1 MVIYVEGR
9 IFCQNNRIS
18 TNSLNF
24 MLGLGKNIPSLQIFV
39 GEFNALKFQVEPS
52 TIYYKEHPFNQH
64 YIGERNER
72 SWMAAELD
80 GYFPSFFSYWKQLE
94 KFLKKA

>member
-1 MVIYVEGR
+1 
-9 IFCQNNRIS
+9 
-18 TNSLNF
+18 
-24 MLGLGKNIPSLQIFV
+24 MLALGKNIPSLQIFV

-72 SWMAAELD
+72 SWMTAELD